1 MNVWE
6 IVILIIVA
14 RVCVCGGI
22 GFVYASI
29 VKTVQRYQIRKTKR
43 NMQVFVKIM
52 EQIPTVLIKTI
63 DMIEKKEKESS
74 EKFRK
79 DLMRELE
86 TTDPDDIWKP
96 EK

>member
-14 RVCVCGGI
+14 SVCVCGGI

-29 VKTVQRYQIRKTKR
+29 VNTVERFQIRKTKR
-43 NMQVFVKIM
+43 DMQVFVKIM

-63 DMIEKKEKESS
+63 DIVEKKEKESS

-86 TTDPDDIWKP
+86 ETDPDDIWKP

>member
-1 MNVWE
+1 MNIWE
-6 IVILIIVA
+6 ICIIIIMA
-14 RVCVCGGI
+14 SICVCGGI

-29 VKTVQRYQIRKTKR
+29 VNTIERFQIRKAKR
-43 NMQVFVKIM
+43 DWQLFVKMM
-52 EQIPTVLIKTI
+52 EQIPVCLIKTI
-63 DMIEKKEKESS
+63 ELIEKKEKESS

-86 TTDPDDIWKP
+86 ETDPDVFNP